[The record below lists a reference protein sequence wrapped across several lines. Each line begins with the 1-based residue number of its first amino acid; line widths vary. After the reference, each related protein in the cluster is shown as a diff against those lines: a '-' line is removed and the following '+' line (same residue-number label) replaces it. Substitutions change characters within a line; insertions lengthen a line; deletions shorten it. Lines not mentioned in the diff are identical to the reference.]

1 MLSSVKI
8 GVTVP
13 KVSQVAIKDKIKMDE
28 ILTKDIQGITYYTR
42 EETKTPV
49 IYYRFHLN
57 GKRYKYSSKTID
69 LREASRIATNRYN
82 DIASGRVLKIIT
94 FKEALKS
101 FIQRKKFEDKT
112 LLTIEDYERDG
123 KYCMEFFDKGT
134 LPITQIDSNKLL
146 ALREWRRTYY
156 QHHPR
161 KAKQRSYSR
170 KGKIV
175 KGGKRYKKD
184 ISNRTINKTTNMAVM
199 VVRYAWKHM
208 KSGIAES
215 DLPKHEPLE
224 ENIRTTFITEEELTK
239 LTRYYFDKENNLYA
253 YIVAFVFF
261 TGARYPSEVNRL
273 EWRDINLDEGIMTFR
288 NRKSK
293 RKSKSLDTAIPILDQ
308 VENILQRLKRD
319 LGREP
324 LKYEKVFVNDKEKQI
339 KNIRISFKNAVVKC
353 DLDPD
358 LTMYSLRHSAITNW
372 ILNYDIP
379 IKMISEIAGHAD
391 TVMVD
396 RIYTKIKKSENAKAF
411 IRKVKRVDSLNPKRR
426 YAIPSVEAERLEEI
440 MTGDEY

>member
-1 MLSSVKI
+1 M
-8 GVTVP
+8 
-13 KVSQVAIKDKIKMDE
+13 DKT
-28 ILTKDIQGITYYTR
+28 LHKDIQGITYYTR

-69 LREASRIATNRYN
+69 LKEASRVATNRYN
-82 DIASGRVLKIIT
+82 DIASGRILKVIP
-94 FKEALKS
+94 FKVALKS
-101 FIQRKKFEDKT
+101 FIQRKKLENRT
-112 LLTIEDYERDG
+112 VLTIEDYERDG
-123 KYCMEFFDKGT
+123 KYCVEFFDNGT
-134 LPITQIDSNKLL
+134 LPVTEIDSNKLL
-146 ALREWRRTYY
+146 SLREWRRTYY
-156 QHHPR
+156 SHHPR
-161 KAKQRSYSR
+161 KVKQRSYKR

-175 KGGKRYKKD
+175 KGVKRYNKD

-199 VVRYAWKHM
+199 VIRHAWKRM

-215 DLPKHEPLE
+215 NLPLHEPLE
-224 ENIRTTFITEEELTK
+224 ENIRSTFITEEELIK
-239 LTRYYFDKENNLYA
+239 LTRYYFEKGNNLYA
-253 YIVAFVFF
+253 FIVAFVFF

-273 EWRDINLDEGIMTFR
+273 EWRDINLEEGIMTFR

-293 RKSKSLDTAIPILDQ
+293 RKSKSLDTDIPILDQ
-308 VENILQRLKRD
+308 VENALLRLKYD

-324 LKYEKVFVNDKEKQI
+324 LKHEKVFVNEKGKQI
-339 KNIRISFKNAVVKC
+339 KNIRISFKNAVRNC

-396 RIYTKIKKSENAKAF
+396 RIYTKIKGSDNAKAVSRR
-411 IRKVKRVDSLNPKRR
+411 INKVDSLNPRR
-426 YAIPSVEAERLEEI
+426 KHAIPSIEAENLEKSMIGEK
-440 MTGDEY
+440 Y